1 VGVPCVCYIGPGGS
15 GHYVKMVHNGIE
27 YGDMQLIAEGATF
40 ARAVGGLAP
49 PQLSD
54 LLRSYAEGPLGGY
67 LMEISS
73 LLYSKRD
80 DAPGKGAGLL
90 VDAIL
95 DSCGSKGTGK
105 WTVQQAAE
113 LGVPCATMA
122 AALEARF
129 LSSLKEQRVAAEAIT
144 PAPRPSAKVAEPLAG
159 WAEALEDAL
168 LAARLCS
175 YAQGLALLSAAS
187 REHGWELQLEQLAVI
202 WRGGCIIRAR
212 VLEMVRAAYARE
224 PALPNLLLDPA
235 VATEM
240 ASRSA
245 GWRRIVAIAVQR
257 GIPLPAL
264 SGSLSYYDS
273 FRTATLPSAQCIQ
286 AQRDCFGGHGY
297 RRLDSEGVFHTEW
310 EAK

>member
-1 VGVPCVCYIGPGGS
+1 
-15 GHYVKMVHNGIE
+15 
-27 YGDMQLIAEGATF
+27 
-40 ARAVGGLAP
+40 
-49 PQLSD
+49 
-54 LLRSYAEGPLGGY
+54 
-67 LMEISS
+67 
-73 LLYSKRD
+73 
-80 DAPGKGAGLL
+80 
-90 VDAIL
+90 
-95 DSCGSKGTGK
+95 
-105 WTVQQAAE
+105 
-113 LGVPCATMA
+113 
-122 AALEARF
+122 
-129 LSSLKEQRVAAEAIT
+129 
-144 PAPRPSAKVAEPLAG
+144 
-159 WAEALEDAL
+159 
-168 LAARLCS
+168 
-175 YAQGLALLSAAS
+175 
-187 REHGWELQLEQLAVI
+187 
-202 WRGGCIIRAR
+202 
-212 VLEMVRAAYARE
+212 MVRAAYARE